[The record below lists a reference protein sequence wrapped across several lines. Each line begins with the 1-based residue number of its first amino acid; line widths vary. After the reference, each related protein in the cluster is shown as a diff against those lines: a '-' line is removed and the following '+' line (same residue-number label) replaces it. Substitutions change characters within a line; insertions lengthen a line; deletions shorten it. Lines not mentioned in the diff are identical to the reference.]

1 MTRLAR
7 VALVAFDAVL
17 VLLLLVYGL
26 LALIVELRPWGGNVR
41 GLLVARHP
49 PDLLVFCAGIGFILG
64 VLLVFLRRRAAG
76 AVWLCSV
83 CMLATVA
90 LLHQFSP
97 ENPHLQQSAPLAFYA
112 ATAFAGIVVFVRFLY
127 SPAGLTNRSS

>member
-1 MTRLAR
+1 MARLAR

-17 VLLLLVYGL
+17 VLVLLVYGL

-41 GLLVARHP
+41 GLLLARHP
-49 PDLLVFCAGIGFILG
+49 PELLVFCAGIGLIVGVILA
-64 VLLVFLRRRAAG
+64 FLQRRAAG

-83 CMLATVA
+83 CMLVIAA
-90 LLHQFSP
+90 LLRQFIP

-112 ATAFAGIVVFVRFLY
+112 VTALTGIVVFVRFLY